1 MISQFFKQ
9 IENNFYFLKYVYKF
23 SKSYVIVESIVAL
36 LRGIAPLIWVILPKI
51 IIDEVMYGKDF
62 SKILYYILIFFI
74 IELSLNIGMSYLNET
89 YINLNKHLY
98 SINFLLTLNKKMIEL
113 DMKQLDDP
121 DVHQKIALVKD
132 IIYRGIGIRL
142 IDNFFSF
149 ITSVIT
155 IISVGSVVLSTDIKL
170 FFIILGVAIF
180 SVWLNLI
187 SENWEISQRDEN
199 MYLSRILNYYIDIM
213 GNKSSSKEMKMFS
226 FSDWVMKKYYNTLQK
241 LRARLHILYKKI
253 FKIYSATILFETIK
267 NSGIYLYLAY
277 LTFKKVITVG
287 QFTQCFTATG
297 ELSQSIVTSAS
308 FFTNLNIN
316 GKYIQSFREFM
327 EMKSEI
333 QVDDMQNRN
342 FCQIPNKVEKITF
355 ENVYFKY
362 TNMSSNVLENIN
374 YTFEKGKIYVI
385 VGENGAGKTTLVN
398 LLTRL
403 YDPDGNIYL
412 NGTNIKEY
420 NILEYRKKFSVVFQ
434 DFKYFAFTIGENVAL
449 NEDIEQQEIKNKI
462 MKYIKE
468 SGFEEKLSKLPQ
480 GIDTELDKIFHK
492 DGVILSGG
500 ESQKLALARALF
512 RESEILILDEP
523 SSALDPL
530 AEDELLMR
538 FKEITKDKLVIYISH
553 RLSCVTMADEILY
566 IKDEKIKEAGSH
578 KQLIEKNGEYA
589 KFYYSQAKHYK

>member
-62 SKILYYILIFFI
+62 SKFFI

-89 YINLNKHLY
+89 YINLNGHLY
-98 SINFLLTLNKKMIEL
+98 SMHFLLTVNKKMIEL

>member
-89 YINLNKHLY
+89 YINLNGHLY
-98 SINFLLTLNKKMIEL
+98 SMHFLLTVNKKMIEL

>member
-89 YINLNKHLY
+89 YINLNGHLY
-98 SINFLLTLNKKMIEL
+98 SMHFLLTVNKKMIEL

-121 DVHQKIALVKD
+121 DVHQKTALVKD